1 VTIWKCWKSWAKLTI
16 TVTNAHQ
23 NVKKERVSQGE
34 IDFSGKG
41 GVGGGGSKMAKSL
54 RKRSSLWSKA
64 VFMDRYWAQ
73 MRGIRAHPE
82 QIRAS
87 SSVNVIKSDHIKPGL
102 LLPALTAR
110 AFREAAVAGR
120 RIVVA
125 ALGGQL
131 RESKVEQAALNVY
144 SRHLDANAVA

>member
-1 VTIWKCWKSWAKLTI
+1 
-16 TVTNAHQ
+16 
-23 NVKKERVSQGE
+23 
-34 IDFSGKG
+34 
-41 GVGGGGSKMAKSL
+41 MARSL

-64 VFMDRYWAQ
+64 VVMDRYWAQ
-73 MRGIRAHPE
+73 MRRIRAHPE

-87 SSVNVIKSDHIKPGL
+87 SSANVIKSDHIKPGL